1 MSFFMNFVVVLREIE
16 SLLADCS
23 VTIEQLRERRG
34 GEYVELTR
42 IAFINA
48 CFARLIPVPVVA
60 DHLKHTRATIYRSRQ
75 RHDDYCQTSKL
86 YRQLYTI
93 LSKSGT

>member
-1 MSFFMNFVVVLREIE
+1 MNFAVVLNELE
-16 SLLADCS
+16 SLLAGCS
-23 VTIEQLRERRG
+23 VTIEQLRGRRG
-34 GEYVELTR
+34 GEYIELTR

-75 RHDDYCQTSKL
+75 RHDDYWQTSKL
-86 YRQLYTI
+86 YRQIYTV
-93 LSKSGT
+93 LANRNQ